1 MGAINIDPDPDPPPA
16 DSDSPPV
23 AGQPAAYLQ
32 VRFERARE
40 VDRLKHRAALPLS
53 VALVVLGMAIAFFG
67 LQPFGVVVASG
78 GAVLAGAAGMY
89 GLIRMPFDSLIWA
102 RGIEGERR
110 TGDILSSLEAEG
122 FITLY
127 NRRVPTAR
135 GDIDALTI
143 GPTGLFTIE
152 SKNWSGKLDVRGD
165 RLFVGEHER
174 TWAVE
179 QLYREA
185 MAVQLALGEELTAHR
200 VTVTPCCAP
209 WAASRA
215 GPPAPSRAS
224 RSPMRRRSP
233 ASCATGRRCS
243 TTYRF
248 WRSPRRPIAACVGRC
263 HGRCSRSDGGRLRPA
278 KPGRSWSEV
287 PWSVAE
293 HEAAPN
299 GARTRLSELGV
310 GANTMEA

>member
-1 MGAINIDPDPDPPPA
+1 MGAINIDPTPAQPSA

-32 VRFERARE
+32 ARFEHARE
-40 VDRLKHRAALPLS
+40 VDRLKRRAALPLF
-53 VALVVLGMAIAFFG
+53 VALVVLGMAIAFFA
-67 LQPFGVVVASG
+67 LQPFGVVVASS

-127 NRRVPTAR
+127 NRRAPTAR

-152 SKNWSGKLDVRGD
+152 SKNWSGKLDIRGD
-165 RLFVGEHER
+165 RLFVGDHER

-185 MAVQLALGEELTAHR
+185 MAVQVALGEELTAHR
-200 VTVTPCCAP
+200 VTVTPVLCALGGIARGATRAVSGVAIADAKTLAGILRDRP
-209 WAASRA
+209 PLFDDLQVLELAKAA
-215 GPPAPSRAS
+215 
-224 RSPMRRRSP
+224 
-233 ASCATGRRCS
+233 
-243 TTYRF
+243 
-248 WRSPRRPIAACVGRC
+248 
-263 HGRCSRSDGGRLRPA
+263 DGRLRRA
-278 KPGRSWSEV
+278 M
-287 PWSVAE
+287 PWEARAE
-293 HEAAPN
+293 
-299 GARTRLSELGV
+299 
-310 GANTMEA
+310 